1 MCRSLG
7 ILAGLLLLA
16 TPVAGGE
23 AGSKKNV
30 ASGGRF
36 ALEIEGVTTG
46 FLKSVDGGGIGATL
60 ASGQESGTGAAG
72 GKRIAAV
79 TYEDFSLT
87 MPVYAPQPVADWIR
101 KSWAGDETRRSG
113 KVIAV
118 DNFLGSISERAFSGA
133 LITEL
138 TFPACDLGGKDQA
151 YLTMKVRPESIHFK
165 RSDGAEVAVP
175 PKAKRKKWIPS
186 NFRLRI
192 KGLDTSRVVKID
204 AFTVARKASSSPGES
219 GAGRGAALSFPNLR
233 ITIADQSAD
242 SWIKWHEDFAIKGNN
257 SPDKERTG
265 DLELLD
271 VDKKSALLTLRF
283 KGLGIIGF
291 VPDTREPGEDEIHY
305 ACFDLYCNGM
315 SFEPARKAAE

>member
-1 MCRSLG
+1 MLVG
-7 ILAGLLLLA
+7 FLLLA
-16 TPVAGGE
+16 GAAAGGE
-23 AGSKKNV
+23 AGSKKNI

-36 ALEIEGVTTG
+36 ALDLEGVTTG

-60 ASGQESGTGAAG
+60 AGDGVAAGAAG
-72 GKRIAAV
+72 AKRIAAV
-79 TYEDFSLT
+79 TYEDFTLT
-87 MPVYAPQPVADWIR
+87 MPVYAPRPVTDWIR
-101 KSWAGDETRRSG
+101 KSWSGDATRRSG

-133 LITEL
+133 LITET
-138 TFPACDLGGKDQA
+138 TFPACDLSAKDQA
-151 YLTMKVRPESIHFK
+151 YLTVKIRPDSIQYK
-165 RSDGAEVAVP
+165 KSDGAEVAVP

-204 AFTVARKASSSPGES
+204 AFTVARRIAASPGE
-219 GAGRGAALSFPNLR
+219 AGETVSFPNLR
-233 ITIADQSAD
+233 ITIADQSAE
-242 SWIKWHEDFAIKGNN
+242 SWIKWHEDFAIKGN
-257 SPDKERTG
+257 SSADKERTG

-271 VDKKSALLTLRF
+271 VDKKSALLTLKL

-305 ACFDLYCNGM
+305 ACFDLYCGGM
-315 SFEPARKAAE
+315 SLEPSKKAEE